1 MTNIIN
7 TMITCGELAERI
19 IVLGVNLSTG
29 SMDGLSLPKRL
40 KMMLNVVE
48 VNMYKPLYKL

>member
-1 MTNIIN
+1 MKNMIK
-7 TMITCGELAERI
+7 TMMTCGELAERI

-29 SMDGLSLPKRL
+29 LMDDLSLSKRL

-48 VNMYKPLYKL
+48 VNMRKALYK

>member
-1 MTNIIN
+1 MKYMIVI
-7 TMITCGELAERI
+7 MITCGELAARI
-19 IVLGVNLSTG
+19 NVLGVNLSTG
-29 SMDGLSLPKRL
+29 SMDGLSLFKRL